1 MLGKFFSRYKY
12 YLIAALVLFI
22 GLTLL
27 LIVFSAGPQKGAF
40 NYQIF

>member
-12 YLIAALVLFI
+12 YIISAVVIFVVL
-22 GLTLL
+22 TVL
-27 LIVFSAGPQKGAF
+27 LIVFSSGPQRGAF